1 MNRGS
6 CCSGDGRLPCFEEQ
20 GEDVEMKQS
29 PMKATHP
36 DQEHNQK
43 YNNNMDSRDGIN
55 VAEEAKYLNTQH
67 K

>member
-1 MNRGS
+1 
-6 CCSGDGRLPCFEEQ
+6 
-20 GEDVEMKQS
+20 
-29 PMKATHP
+29 MKATHP

-43 YNNNMDSRDGIN
+43 YNNNMDSKDGIN